1 MTKFLVSEHIKD
13 SEMIKWIWSK
23 VMKWGWDF
31 NRNTQLGSDC
41 DCAEEVTQSR
51 HNRKSKFGNPVPT
64 VTRRV
69 EHNYDDS
76 SVIQF
81 KVIGANGGMIVETT
95 RYDEKRDNE
104 NIRRYVIDETADV
117 AESIGK
123 IVTVEYLR

>member
-41 DCAEEVTQSR
+41 VKEVTQSR
-51 HNRKSKFGNPVPT
+51 HHPRSKFGNPVPSPSN
-64 VTRRV
+64 RRV

>member
-13 SEMIKWIWSK
+13 SEMIKWLWNK
-23 VMKWGWDF
+23 ATKWVWDF
-31 NRNTQLGSDC
+31 NRDSPKHEEV
-41 DCAEEVTQSR
+41 CAESLISR
-51 HNRKSKFGNPVPT
+51 HNRKSKFGNPVPSPSN
-64 VTRRV
+64 RRV

-95 RYDEKRDNE
+95 RYDDKRDNE
-104 NIRRYVIDETADV
+104 NIRRYVIDENADV